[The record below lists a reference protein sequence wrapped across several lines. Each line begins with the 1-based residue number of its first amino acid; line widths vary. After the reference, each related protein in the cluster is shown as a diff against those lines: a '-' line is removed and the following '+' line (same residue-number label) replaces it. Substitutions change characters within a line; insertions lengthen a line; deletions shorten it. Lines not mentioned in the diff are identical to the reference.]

1 MEIVNA
7 ADFSV
12 ISPHAGFAL
21 MKMPE
26 LLNAVYERSPLIIE
40 RFPESPKAMRSKFPN
55 IDPTR
60 YRGIDRCPLCENPIP
75 DHGWRA
81 TPEGRALDERDVAA
95 RVRMLDFVGRWNEDY
110 FGSVRCVV
118 PTVENA
124 REIASLLE
132 TPSQYEI
139 VRLSQSSPGDVC
151 DEDKDLGFDIGYWG
165 SDSYSIICDSA
176 IWPRW
181 HGPYDDVL
189 PELATR
195 LAELNPNCLFQTH
208 EAADR
213 FRSWYRTQEWAEQ
226 EGEPGEFC
234 IIKGEAVCAK

>member
-40 RFPESPKAMRSKFPN
+40 RFPESSKAMRSTFPN

-75 DHGWRA
+75 DHGWHA

-95 RVRMLDFVGRWNEDY
+95 RVRMLDFVGTWNKDY
-110 FGSVRCVV
+110 FGAVRCVV

-124 REIASLLE
+124 RELASLLE

-139 VRLSQSSPGDVC
+139 VRLSQSSPGEVYV
-151 DEDKDLGFDIGYWG
+151 EDKDLGFDIGYWG

-195 LAELNPNCLFQTH
+195 LAELNPNCLFQSH

-234 IIKGEAVCAK
+234 VLKIEAVCAK